1 MRKVSYSCITKVRLV
16 DYFSQ
21 KFGFSVF
28 ISNFPNRSFQ
38 LSIFSALIVLFF
50 FSLPSRVWSQ
60 EYKPRA
66 VVMGLNMSP
75 TPEFSEQILLHNLRK
90 ELARTYD
97 FSDQSSFEQVLQKI
111 RQSTNKQSC
120 LHLKCILKIL
130 KIFPQTSLFLLKSI
144 PKETRLTLVL
154 IGENRKWRVKHEAC
168 LECRLT
174 QQDMLKSIVLRMES
188 YTVHPTAM
196 LDLKPEQPSKSSSP
210 EYSLKKEESDQKI
223 KTEVTNFAPEPKI
236 NESKIIPT
244 RKAMLPLE
252 LLKFKIAQRRYNQ
265 LIWKNIKKDLMFF
278 RQKHRNRS
286 SSNLK
291 TRLRLQIDQ
300 FGKVIEQRL
309 LKTSGSQKFDKIIMD
324 SVDQLKLPPPMELLI
339 RHPPY
344 VVTILIQP

>member
-1 MRKVSYSCITKVRLV
+1 MFIAHYPNPSFRFSIYTVLALCIFFLQTH
-16 DYFSQ
+16 
-21 KFGFSVF
+21 
-28 ISNFPNRSFQ
+28 
-38 LSIFSALIVLFF
+38 SAWPRDT
-50 FSLPSRVWSQ
+50 LPQ
-60 EYKPRA
+60 A
-66 VVMGLNMSP
+66 VVMGLSDGSAP
-75 TPEFSEQILLHNLRK
+75 DVSEQILLHNLRK

-97 FSDQSSFEQVLQKI
+97 FSDQSSFEQALQKL
-111 RQSTNKQSC
+111 RESTNKQSC
-120 LHLKCILKIL
+120 LQLKCILKIL
-130 KIFPQTSLFLLKSI
+130 KNFPQTSLFLLKSI
-144 PKETRLTLVL
+144 PRETRLTLVL

-174 QQDMLKSIVLRMES
+174 QQDMLKSIVLRMGS
-188 YTVHPTAM
+188 YSVHPM
-196 LDLKPEQPSKSSSP
+196 VVLDLKPVQSSKSASP
-210 EYSLKKEESDQKI
+210 EYSLKKEEPDQKI
-223 KTEVTNFAPEPKI
+223 EAEVTNLIPEPKI
-236 NESKIIPT
+236 SESEIVPA

-286 SSNLK
+286 SRNLK

-300 FGKVIEQRL
+300 FGKVIERRL

-339 RHPPY
+339 RQPPY

>member
-1 MRKVSYSCITKVRLV
+1 MFIAHYPNPSFRFSIYTVLALCIFFLQTH
-16 DYFSQ
+16 
-21 KFGFSVF
+21 
-28 ISNFPNRSFQ
+28 
-38 LSIFSALIVLFF
+38 SAWPRDI
-50 FSLPSRVWSQ
+50 LPH
-60 EYKPRA
+60 A
-66 VVMGLNMSP
+66 VVLGLSDGSAP
-75 TPEFSEQILLHNLRK
+75 DVSEQILLHNLRK

-97 FSDQSSFEQVLQKI
+97 FSDQSSFEQALQKL

-120 LHLKCILKIL
+120 LQLKCILKIL

-144 PKETRLTLVL
+144 PRETRLTLVL

-168 LECRLT
+168 LECKLT
-174 QQDMLKSIVLRMES
+174 QQDMLKSIVLRMGS
-188 YTVHPTAM
+188 YSVHPTAV

-210 EYSLKKEESDQKI
+210 EYSLRKEEPDQKI
-223 KTEVTNFAPEPKI
+223 ETEVTNLIPEPKI
-236 NESKIIPT
+236 SESEIVPA

-300 FGKVIEQRL
+300 FGKVIERRL
-309 LKTSGSQKFDKIIMD
+309 LKTSGSQKFDKIIMN
-324 SVDQLKLPPPMELLI
+324 SVDKLKLPPPMELLI

>member
-1 MRKVSYSCITKVRLV
+1 M
-16 DYFSQ
+16 
-21 KFGFSVF
+21 F
-28 ISNFPNRSFQ
+28 IAHYPNPSFR
-38 LSIFSALIVLFF
+38 LSIYTVLALCIFFLQTHSAWPRDI
-50 FSLPSRVWSQ
+50 LPH
-60 EYKPRA
+60 A
-66 VVMGLNMSP
+66 VVIGLSDGSAP
-75 TPEFSEQILLHNLRK
+75 DVSEQILLHNLRK

-97 FSDQSSFEQVLQKI
+97 FSDQSSFEQALQKL

-120 LHLKCILKIL
+120 LQLKCILKIL
-130 KIFPQTSLFLLKSI
+130 KNFPQTSLFLLKSI
-144 PKETRLTLVL
+144 PRETRLTLVL

-174 QQDMLKSIVLRMES
+174 QQDMLKSIVLRMGS
-188 YTVHPTAM
+188 YSVHPTAV
-196 LDLKPEQPSKSSSP
+196 LDLKPEKPSESSSP

-223 KTEVTNFAPEPKI
+223 ETEVTNLIPEPKI
-236 NESKIIPT
+236 SESEIAPA
-244 RKAMLPLE
+244 RKGMLPLE

-286 SSNLK
+286 SRNLK

-300 FGKVIEQRL
+300 FGKVIERRL

>member
-1 MRKVSYSCITKVRLV
+1 M
-16 DYFSQ
+16 
-21 KFGFSVF
+21 F
-28 ISNFPNRSFQ
+28 IAHYPNPSFR
-38 LSIFSALIVLFF
+38 LSIYTVLALCIFFLQTHSAWPRDI
-50 FSLPSRVWSQ
+50 LPH
-60 EYKPRA
+60 A
-66 VVMGLNMSP
+66 VVLGISDGSAP
-75 TPEFSEQILLHNLRK
+75 DVSEQILLHNLRK

-97 FSDQSSFEQVLQKI
+97 FSDQSSFEQALQKL

-120 LHLKCILKIL
+120 LQLKCILKIL
-130 KIFPQTSLFLLKSI
+130 KNFPQTSLFLLKSI
-144 PKETRLTLVL
+144 PRETRLTLVL

-174 QQDMLKSIVLRMES
+174 QQDMLKSIVLRMGS
-188 YTVHPTAM
+188 YSVHPTAV
-196 LDLKPEQPSKSSSP
+196 LDLKPEKPSESSSP

-223 KTEVTNFAPEPKI
+223 ETEVTNLIPEPKFS
-236 NESKIIPT
+236 ESEIVPA

-286 SSNLK
+286 SRNLK

-300 FGKVIEQRL
+300 FGKVIERRL

>member
-1 MRKVSYSCITKVRLV
+1 M
-16 DYFSQ
+16 
-21 KFGFSVF
+21 F

-50 FSLPSRVWSQ
+50 FLLPSRVWSQ

-97 FSDQSSFEQVLQKI
+97 FSDQSSFEQVLQKM

-120 LHLKCILKIL
+120 LHLKCILNVL

-286 SSNLK
+286 SRNLK

-300 FGKVIEQRL
+300 FGKVIERRL

>member
-154 IGENRKWRVKHEAC
+154 IGKNRKWRVKHEAC

-223 KTEVTNFAPEPKI
+223 KTEVINLTPEPKI
-236 NESKIIPT
+236 SESKIVPA

>member
-1 MRKVSYSCITKVRLV
+1 MFIAHYPNPSFRFSIYTVLALCIFFLQTH
-16 DYFSQ
+16 
-21 KFGFSVF
+21 
-28 ISNFPNRSFQ
+28 
-38 LSIFSALIVLFF
+38 SAWPRDI
-50 FSLPSRVWSQ
+50 LPH
-60 EYKPRA
+60 A
-66 VVMGLNMSP
+66 VVLGLSDGSAP
-75 TPEFSEQILLHNLRK
+75 DVSEQILLHNLRK

-97 FSDQSSFEQVLQKI
+97 FSDQSSFEQALQKR

-120 LHLKCILKIL
+120 LQLKCILKIL
-130 KIFPQTSLFLLKSI
+130 KNFPQTSLFLLKSI
-144 PKETRLTLVL
+144 PRETRLTLVL

-174 QQDMLKSIVLRMES
+174 QQDMLKSIVLRMGS
-188 YTVHPTAM
+188 YSVHPTAM

-223 KTEVTNFAPEPKI
+223 KTEVTNLIPEPKI
-236 NESKIIPT
+236 SESEIVPA

-278 RQKHRNRS
+278 RQKHRNQS
-286 SSNLK
+286 SRNLK

-300 FGKVIEQRL
+300 FGKVIERRL

>member
-1 MRKVSYSCITKVRLV
+1 M
-16 DYFSQ
+16 
-21 KFGFSVF
+21 F
-28 ISNFPNRSFQ
+28 IAHYPNPSFR
-38 LSIFSALIVLFF
+38 LSIYTVLALCIFFLQTHSAWPRDI
-50 FSLPSRVWSQ
+50 LPH
-60 EYKPRA
+60 A
-66 VVMGLNMSP
+66 VVLGLSDGSAP
-75 TPEFSEQILLHNLRK
+75 DVSEQILIHNLRK

-97 FSDQSSFEQVLQKI
+97 FSDQSSFEQALQKLK
-111 RQSTNKQSC
+111 QSTNKQSC
-120 LHLKCILKIL
+120 LQLKCILKIL
-130 KIFPQTSLFLLKSI
+130 KNFPQTSLFLLKSI
-144 PKETRLTLVL
+144 PRETRLTLVL

-174 QQDMLKSIVLRMES
+174 QQNILRSIVLRMGS
-188 YTVHPTAM
+188 YSVHPTAV

-210 EYSLKKEESDQKI
+210 EYSLKKEEPDQKI
-223 KTEVTNFAPEPKI
+223 ETEVTNLIPEPKI
-236 NESKIIPT
+236 SESEIVPA

-286 SSNLK
+286 SRNLK

-300 FGKVIEQRL
+300 FGKVIERRL

>member
-1 MRKVSYSCITKVRLV
+1 MFIAHYPNPSFRFSIYTVLALCIFFLQTH
-16 DYFSQ
+16 
-21 KFGFSVF
+21 
-28 ISNFPNRSFQ
+28 
-38 LSIFSALIVLFF
+38 SAWPRDI
-50 FSLPSRVWSQ
+50 LPH
-60 EYKPRA
+60 A
-66 VVMGLNMSP
+66 VVLGLSDGSAP
-75 TPEFSEQILLHNLRK
+75 DVSEQILLHNLRK

-97 FSDQSSFEQVLQKI
+97 FSDQSSFEQALQKR

-120 LHLKCILKIL
+120 LQLKCILKIL
-130 KIFPQTSLFLLKSI
+130 KNFPQTSLFLLKSI
-144 PKETRLTLVL
+144 PRETRLTLVL

-174 QQDMLKSIVLRMES
+174 QQNMLRSIVLRMGS
-188 YTVHPTAM
+188 YFVHPTAM
-196 LDLKPEQPSKSSSP
+196 LDLKPEQPSKSASP
-210 EYSLKKEESDQKI
+210 EYSLKKEEPDQKI
-223 KTEVTNFAPEPKI
+223 ETEVTNLIPEPKI
-236 NESKIIPT
+236 SESEIVPA

-286 SSNLK
+286 SRNLK
-291 TRLRLQIDQ
+291 TRLRLQIDP
-300 FGKVIEQRL
+300 FGKVIERRL

-324 SVDQLKLPPPMELLI
+324 SEDQLKLPPPMELLI

>member
-1 MRKVSYSCITKVRLV
+1 
-16 DYFSQ
+16 
-21 KFGFSVF
+21 VF
-28 ISNFPNRSFQ
+28 IAHYPNPSFRF
-38 LSIFSALIVLFF
+38 SIYTVLALCIFFLQTHSAWPRDI
-50 FSLPSRVWSQ
+50 LPH
-60 EYKPRA
+60 A
-66 VVMGLNMSP
+66 VVLGLSDGSAP
-75 TPEFSEQILLHNLRK
+75 DVSEQILLHNLRK

-97 FSDQSSFEQVLQKI
+97 FSDQSSFEQALQKL
-111 RQSTNKQSC
+111 RESANKQSC
-120 LHLKCILKIL
+120 LQLKCILMIL
-130 KIFPQTSLFLLKSI
+130 KNFPQTSLFLLKSI
-144 PKETRLTLVL
+144 PSETRLTLVL

-188 YTVHPTAM
+188 YSVHPTAV

-210 EYSLKKEESDQKI
+210 EYSLKKEEPDQKI
-223 KTEVTNFAPEPKI
+223 ETEVTNLIPEPKI
-236 NESKIIPT
+236 SESEIVPA

-278 RQKHRNRS
+278 RQKHRNQS
-286 SSNLK
+286 SRNLK

-300 FGKVIEQRL
+300 FGKVIERRL

>member
-1 MRKVSYSCITKVRLV
+1 MFIAHYPNPSFRFSIYTVLALCIFFLQTH
-16 DYFSQ
+16 
-21 KFGFSVF
+21 
-28 ISNFPNRSFQ
+28 
-38 LSIFSALIVLFF
+38 SAWPRDI
-50 FSLPSRVWSQ
+50 LPH
-60 EYKPRA
+60 A
-66 VVMGLNMSP
+66 VVLGLSDGSAP
-75 TPEFSEQILLHNLRK
+75 DVSEQILLHNLRK

-97 FSDQSSFEQVLQKI
+97 FSDQSSFEQALQKL

-120 LHLKCILKIL
+120 LQLKCILKIL
-130 KIFPQTSLFLLKSI
+130 INFPQTSLFLLKSI
-144 PKETRLTLVL
+144 PRETRLTLVL

-188 YTVHPTAM
+188 YSVHPTAM
-196 LDLKPEQPSKSSSP
+196 LDLKPEQPSKSSSQ
-210 EYSLKKEESDQKI
+210 EYSLKKEEPYQKI
-223 KTEVTNFAPEPKI
+223 ETEVTNLIPEPRI
-236 NESKIIPT
+236 SESEIVPA

-286 SSNLK
+286 SRNLK

-300 FGKVIEQRL
+300 FGKVIERRL
-309 LKTSGSQKFDKIIMD
+309 LKTSGSHKFDKIIMN

>member
-1 MRKVSYSCITKVRLV
+1 M
-16 DYFSQ
+16 
-21 KFGFSVF
+21 F

-154 IGENRKWRVKHEAC
+154 IGKNRKWRVKHEAC

-223 KTEVTNFAPEPKI
+223 KTEVINLTPEPKI
-236 NESKIIPT
+236 SESKIVPA

>member
-1 MRKVSYSCITKVRLV
+1 MFIAHYPNPSFRFSIYTVLALCIFFLQTH
-16 DYFSQ
+16 
-21 KFGFSVF
+21 
-28 ISNFPNRSFQ
+28 
-38 LSIFSALIVLFF
+38 SAWPRDIL
-50 FSLPSRVWSQ
+50 
-60 EYKPRA
+60 PRA
-66 VVMGLNMSP
+66 VVMGLNTSS

-97 FSDQSSFEQVLQKI
+97 FSDQSSFEQALQKL

-120 LHLKCILKIL
+120 LQLKCILKIL
-130 KIFPQTSLFLLKSI
+130 KNFPQTSLFLLKSI
-144 PKETRLTLVL
+144 PRETRLTLVL

-174 QQDMLKSIVLRMES
+174 QQDMLKSIVLRMGS
-188 YTVHPTAM
+188 YSVHPTAV

-210 EYSLKKEESDQKI
+210 EYSLKKEEPDQKI
-223 KTEVTNFAPEPKI
+223 ETEVTNLIPEPKI
-236 NESKIIPT
+236 SESEIVPA

-286 SSNLK
+286 SRNLK

-300 FGKVIEQRL
+300 FGKVIERRL

>member
-1 MRKVSYSCITKVRLV
+1 MFIAHYPNPSFRFSIYTVLALCIFFLQTH
-16 DYFSQ
+16 
-21 KFGFSVF
+21 
-28 ISNFPNRSFQ
+28 
-38 LSIFSALIVLFF
+38 SAWPRDI
-50 FSLPSRVWSQ
+50 LPH
-60 EYKPRA
+60 A
-66 VVMGLNMSP
+66 VVMGLSDGSAP
-75 TPEFSEQILLHNLRK
+75 DVSEQILLHNLRK

-97 FSDQSSFEQVLQKI
+97 FSDQSSFEQALQKR

-120 LHLKCILKIL
+120 LQLKCILKIL
-130 KIFPQTSLFLLKSI
+130 KNFPQTSLFLLKSI
-144 PKETRLTLVL
+144 PRETRLTLVL

-174 QQDMLKSIVLRMES
+174 QQDMLKSIVLRMGS
-188 YTVHPTAM
+188 YSVHPTAV
-196 LDLKPEQPSKSSSP
+196 LDLKPEQPSKSASP
-210 EYSLKKEESDQKI
+210 EYSLKKEEPDQKI
-223 KTEVTNFAPEPKI
+223 ETEVTNLIPEPKI
-236 NESKIIPT
+236 SESEIVPA
-244 RKAMLPLE
+244 RKAMLPFE

-286 SSNLK
+286 SRNLK

-300 FGKVIEQRL
+300 FGKVIERRL

>member
-1 MRKVSYSCITKVRLV
+1 MFIAHYPNPSFRFSIYTVLALCIFFLQTH
-16 DYFSQ
+16 
-21 KFGFSVF
+21 
-28 ISNFPNRSFQ
+28 
-38 LSIFSALIVLFF
+38 SAWPRDI
-50 FSLPSRVWSQ
+50 LPH
-60 EYKPRA
+60 A
-66 VVMGLNMSP
+66 VVMGLSDGSAP
-75 TPEFSEQILLHNLRK
+75 KISEQILLHNLRK

-97 FSDQSSFEQVLQKI
+97 FSDQSSFEQDLQKL

-120 LHLKCILKIL
+120 LQIKCILKIL
-130 KIFPQTSLFLLKSI
+130 KNFPQTSLFLLKSI
-144 PKETRLTLVL
+144 PRETRLTLVL

-174 QQDMLKSIVLRMES
+174 QQDMLKSIVLRMGS
-188 YTVHPTAM
+188 YSVHPTAV
-196 LDLKPEQPSKSSSP
+196 LDLKPEQPSKSASP
-210 EYSLKKEESDQKI
+210 EYSLKKEEPDQKI
-223 KTEVTNFAPEPKI
+223 ETEVTNLIPEPKI
-236 NESKIIPT
+236 SESEIVPA

-278 RQKHRNRS
+278 RQKHPNRS
-286 SSNLK
+286 IRDLK

-300 FGKVIEQRL
+300 FGKVIERRL

-339 RHPPY
+339 RQPPY

>member
-1 MRKVSYSCITKVRLV
+1 
-16 DYFSQ
+16 
-21 KFGFSVF
+21 VF
-28 ISNFPNRSFQ
+28 IAHYPNPSFRF
-38 LSIFSALIVLFF
+38 SIYTVLALCIFFLQTHSAWPRDI
-50 FSLPSRVWSQ
+50 LPH
-60 EYKPRA
+60 A
-66 VVMGLNMSP
+66 VVLGLSDGSAP
-75 TPEFSEQILLHNLRK
+75 DVSEQILLHNLLK

-97 FSDQSSFEQVLQKI
+97 FSDQSSFEQALQKL

-120 LHLKCILKIL
+120 LQLKCILKIL
-130 KIFPQTSLFLLKSI
+130 KNFPQTSLFLLKSI
-144 PKETRLTLVL
+144 PSETRITLVL

-174 QQDMLKSIVLRMES
+174 QQDMLKSIVLRMGS
-188 YTVHPTAM
+188 YSVHPTAV

-223 KTEVTNFAPEPKI
+223 KTEVTNLIPEPKI
-236 NESKIIPT
+236 SESEIVPA

-286 SSNLK
+286 SRNLK
-291 TRLRLQIDQ
+291 TRLRLQIDP
-300 FGKVIEQRL
+300 FGKVIERRL

>member
-1 MRKVSYSCITKVRLV
+1 MFIAHYPNPSFRFSIYTVLALCIFFLQTH
-16 DYFSQ
+16 
-21 KFGFSVF
+21 
-28 ISNFPNRSFQ
+28 
-38 LSIFSALIVLFF
+38 SAWPRDT
-50 FSLPSRVWSQ
+50 LPQ
-60 EYKPRA
+60 A
-66 VVMGLNMSP
+66 VVMGLSDGSAP
-75 TPEFSEQILLHNLRK
+75 DVSEQILLHNLRE

-97 FSDQSSFEQVLQKI
+97 ISNQSSFEQALQKL
-111 RQSTNKQSC
+111 RESTNKQSC
-120 LHLKCILKIL
+120 LQLKCILKIL
-130 KIFPQTSLFLLKSI
+130 NNFPKTSLFLLKSI
-144 PKETRLTLVL
+144 PREIRLTLVL

-174 QQDMLKSIVLRMES
+174 QQDMLKSIVLRMGS
-188 YTVHPTAM
+188 YSVHPTAV
-196 LDLKPEQPSKSSSP
+196 LDLKPEQRSKSSFP
-210 EYSLKKEESDQKI
+210 EYSLKKEEPDQKI
-223 KTEVTNFAPEPKI
+223 ETEVTNLIPEPNI
-236 NESKIIPT
+236 SESEIVPA

-286 SSNLK
+286 SRNLK

-300 FGKVIEQRL
+300 FGKVIERRL

>member
-1 MRKVSYSCITKVRLV
+1 
-16 DYFSQ
+16 
-21 KFGFSVF
+21 VF
-28 ISNFPNRSFQ
+28 IAHYPNPSFR
-38 LSIFSALIVLFF
+38 LSIYTVLALCIFFLQTHSAWPRDI
-50 FSLPSRVWSQ
+50 LPH
-60 EYKPRA
+60 A
-66 VVMGLNMSP
+66 VVMGLNTSP
-75 TPEFSEQILLHNLRK
+75 TPELSEQILLHNLRK
-90 ELARTYD
+90 ELAWTFD
-97 FSDQSSFEQVLQKI
+97 FSDQSSFEQALQKL

-120 LHLKCILKIL
+120 LQLKCILKIL
-130 KIFPQTSLFLLKSI
+130 KNFPQTSLFLLKSI
-144 PKETRLTLVL
+144 PRETRLTLVL

-174 QQDMLKSIVLRMES
+174 QQDMLKSIVLRMGS
-188 YTVHPTAM
+188 YSVHPTAV
-196 LDLKPEQPSKSSSP
+196 LDLKPEKPSESSSP

-223 KTEVTNFAPEPKI
+223 ETEVTNLIPEPKI
-236 NESKIIPT
+236 SESEIVPA
-244 RKAMLPLE
+244 RKGMLPLE

-286 SSNLK
+286 SRNLK

-300 FGKVIEQRL
+300 FGKVIERRL

>member
-1 MRKVSYSCITKVRLV
+1 M
-16 DYFSQ
+16 
-21 KFGFSVF
+21 F
-28 ISNFPNRSFQ
+28 IAHYPNPSFR
-38 LSIFSALIVLFF
+38 LSIYTVLALCIFFLQTHSAWPRDI
-50 FSLPSRVWSQ
+50 LPH
-60 EYKPRA
+60 A
-66 VVMGLNMSP
+66 VVMGLSDGSAP
-75 TPEFSEQILLHNLRK
+75 KISEQILLHNLRK

-97 FSDQSSFEQVLQKI
+97 FSDQSSFEQALQKL
-111 RQSTNKQSC
+111 RESANKQSC
-120 LHLKCILKIL
+120 LQLKCILKIL
-130 KIFPQTSLFLLKSI
+130 KNFPQTSLFLLKSI
-144 PKETRLTLVL
+144 PSETRITLVL

-174 QQDMLKSIVLRMES
+174 QQDMLKSIVLRMGS
-188 YTVHPTAM
+188 YSVHPTAV
-196 LDLKPEQPSKSSSP
+196 LDLKPEKPSESSSP

-223 KTEVTNFAPEPKI
+223 ETEVTNLIPEPKI
-236 NESKIIPT
+236 SESEIVPA
-244 RKAMLPLE
+244 RKGMLPLE

-286 SSNLK
+286 SRDLK

-300 FGKVIEQRL
+300 FGKVIERRL

>member
-1 MRKVSYSCITKVRLV
+1 
-16 DYFSQ
+16 
-21 KFGFSVF
+21 
-28 ISNFPNRSFQ
+28 
-38 LSIFSALIVLFF
+38 
-50 FSLPSRVWSQ
+50 
-60 EYKPRA
+60 
-66 VVMGLNMSP
+66 
-75 TPEFSEQILLHNLRK
+75 
-90 ELARTYD
+90 YD
-97 FSDQSSFEQVLQKI
+97 FSDQSSFEQALQKL

-120 LHLKCILKIL
+120 LQLKCILMIL
-130 KIFPQTSLFLLKSI
+130 KNFPQTSLFLLKSI
-144 PKETRLTLVL
+144 PRETRLTLVL

-188 YTVHPTAM
+188 YTVHPTAL

-223 KTEVTNFAPEPKI
+223 KTEVTNLTPEPKI
-236 NESKIIPT
+236 SESKIVPA

>member
-1 MRKVSYSCITKVRLV
+1 
-16 DYFSQ
+16 
-21 KFGFSVF
+21 VF
-28 ISNFPNRSFQ
+28 IAHYPNPSFR
-38 LSIFSALIVLFF
+38 LSIYTVLTLCIFFLQTHSAWPRDI
-50 FSLPSRVWSQ
+50 LPH
-60 EYKPRA
+60 A
-66 VVMGLNMSP
+66 VVMGLSVGSAP
-75 TPEFSEQILLHNLRK
+75 DVSEQILLHNLRK
-90 ELARTYD
+90 ELARTFD
-97 FSDQSSFEQVLQKI
+97 LSDQSSFEQALQKL

-120 LHLKCILKIL
+120 LQLKCILKIL
-130 KIFPQTSLFLLKSI
+130 KNFPQTSLFLLKSI
-144 PKETRLTLVL
+144 PRETRLTLVL

-174 QQDMLKSIVLRMES
+174 QQDMLKSIVLRMGS
-188 YTVHPTAM
+188 YSVHPTAV
-196 LDLKPEQPSKSSSP
+196 LDLKPEKPSESSSP

-223 KTEVTNFAPEPKI
+223 ETEVTNLIPEPKI
-236 NESKIIPT
+236 SESEIVPA
-244 RKAMLPLE
+244 RKGMLPLE

-286 SSNLK
+286 SRNLK
-291 TRLRLQIDQ
+291 TRLRLQIDP
-300 FGKVIEQRL
+300 FGKVIERRL

>member
-1 MRKVSYSCITKVRLV
+1 MFIAHYPNPSFRFSIYTVLALCIFFLQTH
-16 DYFSQ
+16 
-21 KFGFSVF
+21 
-28 ISNFPNRSFQ
+28 
-38 LSIFSALIVLFF
+38 SAWPRDI
-50 FSLPSRVWSQ
+50 LPH
-60 EYKPRA
+60 A
-66 VVMGLNMSP
+66 VVLGLSDGSAP
-75 TPEFSEQILLHNLRK
+75 DVSEQILLHNLRK

-97 FSDQSSFEQVLQKI
+97 FSDQSSFEQALQKL

-120 LHLKCILKIL
+120 LQLKCILKIL
-130 KIFPQTSLFLLKSI
+130 KNFPQTSLFLLKSI
-144 PKETRLTLVL
+144 PSETRITLVL

-174 QQDMLKSIVLRMES
+174 QQDMLKSIVLRMGS
-188 YTVHPTAM
+188 YSVHPTAV
-196 LDLKPEQPSKSSSP
+196 LDLKPEKPSESSSP

-223 KTEVTNFAPEPKI
+223 ETEVTNLIPEPKI
-236 NESKIIPT
+236 SESEIVPA

-300 FGKVIEQRL
+300 FGKVIERRL

>member
-1 MRKVSYSCITKVRLV
+1 MFITHYPNPSFRFSIYTVLALCIFFLQTH
-16 DYFSQ
+16 
-21 KFGFSVF
+21 
-28 ISNFPNRSFQ
+28 
-38 LSIFSALIVLFF
+38 SAWPRDI
-50 FSLPSRVWSQ
+50 LPH
-60 EYKPRA
+60 A
-66 VVMGLNMSP
+66 VVLGLSDGSAP
-75 TPEFSEQILLHNLRK
+75 DVSEQILLHNLRK

-97 FSDQSSFEQVLQKI
+97 FSDQSSFEQALQKR

-120 LHLKCILKIL
+120 LQLKCILKIL
-130 KIFPQTSLFLLKSI
+130 KNFPQTSLFLLKSI
-144 PKETRLTLVL
+144 PRETRLTLVL

-188 YTVHPTAM
+188 YSVHPTAM

-210 EYSLKKEESDQKI
+210 EYSLKKEEPYQKI
-223 KTEVTNFAPEPKI
+223 ETEVTNLIPEPKI
-236 NESKIIPT
+236 SESEIVPA

-286 SSNLK
+286 SRNLK

-300 FGKVIEQRL
+300 FGKVIERRL

>member
-1 MRKVSYSCITKVRLV
+1 M
-16 DYFSQ
+16 
-21 KFGFSVF
+21 F
-28 ISNFPNRSFQ
+28 IAHYPNPSFR
-38 LSIFSALIVLFF
+38 LSIYTVLALCIFFLQTHSAWPRDI
-50 FSLPSRVWSQ
+50 LPH
-60 EYKPRA
+60 A
-66 VVMGLNMSP
+66 VVMRFSDGSAP
-75 TPEFSEQILLHNLRK
+75 KISEQILLHNLRK
-90 ELARTYD
+90 ELAWTYD
-97 FSDQSSFEQVLQKI
+97 FSDQSSFEQALQKL

-120 LHLKCILKIL
+120 LQLKCILKIL
-130 KIFPQTSLFLLKSI
+130 KNFPQTSLFLLKSI
-144 PKETRLTLVL
+144 ARETRLTLVL

-188 YTVHPTAM
+188 YSVHPTAM

-223 KTEVTNFAPEPKI
+223 KTEVTNLAPEPKI
-236 NESKIIPT
+236 SESKIVPA

-265 LIWKNIKKDLMFF
+265 LIWKNIKKYLMFF

-286 SSNLK
+286 SRNLK

-300 FGKVIEQRL
+300 FGKVIERRL

>member
-1 MRKVSYSCITKVRLV
+1 MFIAHYPNPSFRFTIYTVLALCIFFLQTH
-16 DYFSQ
+16 
-21 KFGFSVF
+21 
-28 ISNFPNRSFQ
+28 
-38 LSIFSALIVLFF
+38 SAWPRDI
-50 FSLPSRVWSQ
+50 LPH
-60 EYKPRA
+60 A
-66 VVMGLNMSP
+66 VVLGLSDGSAP
-75 TPEFSEQILLHNLRK
+75 DVSEQILLHNLRK

-97 FSDQSSFEQVLQKI
+97 FSDQSSFEQALQKL
-111 RQSTNKQSC
+111 RQSTKKQSC
-120 LHLKCILKIL
+120 LQLKCILKIL
-130 KIFPQTSLFLLKSI
+130 KNFPQTSLFLLKSI
-144 PKETRLTLVL
+144 PRETRLTLVL

-174 QQDMLKSIVLRMES
+174 QQDMLKSIVLRMGS
-188 YTVHPTAM
+188 YSVHPTAV

-223 KTEVTNFAPEPKI
+223 KTEVTNLIPEPKI
-236 NESKIIPT
+236 SESEIVPA

-300 FGKVIEQRL
+300 FGKVIERRL

>member
-16 DYFSQ
+16 DYFFQ

-223 KTEVTNFAPEPKI
+223 KTEVTNLTHEPKI
-236 NESKIIPT
+236 SESKIVPA

-300 FGKVIEQRL
+300 FGKVIERRL

>member
-75 TPEFSEQILLHNLRK
+75 TPEFSEQILLHNLRE

-154 IGENRKWRVKHEAC
+154 IGKNRKWRVKHEAC

-188 YTVHPTAM
+188 YTVHPTAL

-223 KTEVTNFAPEPKI
+223 KTEVTNLTPEPKI
-236 NESKIIPT
+236 SESKIVPA

-300 FGKVIEQRL
+300 FGNVIEQRL

>member
-1 MRKVSYSCITKVRLV
+1 
-16 DYFSQ
+16 
-21 KFGFSVF
+21 VF
-28 ISNFPNRSFQ
+28 IAHYPNPSFR
-38 LSIFSALIVLFF
+38 LSIYTVLALCIFFLQTHSAWPRDI
-50 FSLPSRVWSQ
+50 LPH
-60 EYKPRA
+60 A
-66 VVMGLNMSP
+66 VVMGLSDGSAP
-75 TPEFSEQILLHNLRK
+75 KISEQILLHNLRK

-97 FSDQSSFEQVLQKI
+97 FSDQSSFEQALQKL
-111 RQSTNKQSC
+111 RESANKQSC
-120 LHLKCILKIL
+120 LQLKCILKIL
-130 KIFPQTSLFLLKSI
+130 KNFPQTSLFLLKST
-144 PKETRLTLVL
+144 PRETRLTLVL

-174 QQDMLKSIVLRMES
+174 QQDMLKSIVLRMGS
-188 YTVHPTAM
+188 YSVHPTAV

-210 EYSLKKEESDQKI
+210 EYSLKKEEPDQKI
-223 KTEVTNFAPEPKI
+223 ETEVTNLIPEPKI
-236 NESKIIPT
+236 SESEIVPA

-286 SSNLK
+286 SRDLK

-300 FGKVIEQRL
+300 FGKVIERRL
-309 LKTSGSQKFDKIIMD
+309 LKTSGSQKFDKIIMN
-324 SVDQLKLPPPMELLI
+324 SVDKLKLPPPMELLI